1 MRTFNDQFFVLL
13 KDRKNHLYSVIAPV
27 KDDSIFDEKIC
38 TLIENGYD
46 VSIES
51 GSMAKKDEVVNFWKK
66 SGWKKID
73 VSCFW
78 QNNS

>member
-1 MRTFNDQFFVLL
+1 VKTFDDQFFVFL
-13 KDRKNHLYSVIAPV
+13 KDEKNRLYSVIAPV

-38 TLIENGYD
+38 ALREKGYD

-66 SGWKKID
+66 CDWKEID
-73 VSCFW
+73 VSSFW